1 MMKSVFN
8 YWMRQIVNDL
18 PIILATLIFSLAL
31 LTFIGMY
38 IPPPE
43 SIRTSIEDEVRNIS
57 RAIANAS
64 FIEKIYIIYTRNA
77 FANTLFILPFFINVV
92 MYISTMVTT
101 SWALNIS
108 ATILEETLGIPTY
121 LSIVSLMLM
130 PHTYLELFSYSLSLI
145 ASFKLTLNFIKKHI
159 NKETLYSFAITIL
172 LSYSIL
178 LISAI
183 VEVTLI
189 NI

>member
-1 MMKSVFN
+1 MRSIFN
-8 YWMRQIVNDL
+8 YWIRQIVNDL
-18 PIILATLIFSLAL
+18 PIILATLISSLAL
-31 LTFIGMY
+31 LTFIAMY

-43 SIRTSIEDEVRNIS
+43 SIRTSIEDEVRDLS
-57 RAIANAS
+57 EAIVNAS

-77 FANTLFILPFFINVV
+77 FANTLFILPFFINIV

-101 SWALNIS
+101 SWALSIS

-145 ASFKLTLNFIKKHI
+145 ASFKLTLNLIRKHT
-159 NKETLYSFAITIL
+159 NKEIIYSFIITIL

-183 VEVTLI
+183 VEVALI